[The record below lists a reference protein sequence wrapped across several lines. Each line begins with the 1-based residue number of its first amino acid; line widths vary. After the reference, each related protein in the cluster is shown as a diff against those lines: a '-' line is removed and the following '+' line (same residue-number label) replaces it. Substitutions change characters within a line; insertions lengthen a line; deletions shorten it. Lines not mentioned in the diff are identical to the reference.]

1 MNLSI
6 DTAKNWIIQMHI
18 TMHFVIKERV
28 SHKQLILEHCFVL
41 ILFSVSGAIDRVIQA
56 RAIKN
61 LFKYCCSRIICIEME
76 ISHYFQS
83 VCSFCIW

>member
-1 MNLSI
+1 
-6 DTAKNWIIQMHI
+6 MHI
-18 TMHFVIKERV
+18 TMHSMIKERV
-28 SHKQLILEHCFVL
+28 SHKQPILEHRTAL

-76 ISHYFQS
+76 ISDYFQS